1 MPSAIRIDGKA
12 RAAELTEKI
21 REETAALARDHG
33 VKPGLA
39 VVIIG
44 EDPASQV
51 YVRNKKRTAESCGFH
66 SVRHSLPDDVAQ
78 QDVLDLVASLNED
91 PAIHGILVQLPLPDH
106 LDEQRITQSIA
117 PSKDVDGFHYINIG
131 KLTAGDTADAFV
143 PCTPAGCMLMIE
155 DQLGPDLSGLSAVV
169 IGRSNIVGKPMA
181 SLLLARNATVTITH
195 SRTKDLPAVV
205 RAADIVVAAVG
216 RPKMVGGDWIRPGA
230 VVIDVGINRVDV
242 EVDGETRAKLVGDV
256 DFDAA
261 AEIAS
266 AITPVPGG
274 VGPMTITML
283 MANTLRSARLAAG
296 LID

>member
-1 MPSAIRIDGKA
+1 MASAIRIDGKA
-12 RAAELTEKI
+12 MAAELSEKI
-21 REETAALARDHG
+21 TEETTALARDHG
-33 VKPGLA
+33 IKPGLA

-51 YVRNKKRTAESCGFH
+51 YVRNKKRTAEACGFH
-66 SVRHSLPDDVAQ
+66 SVRHPLPADVSQEA
-78 QDVLDLVASLNED
+78 VLDLVASLNED
-91 PAIHGILVQLPLPDH
+91 EAIHGILVQLPLPDH

-155 DQLGPDLSGLSAVV
+155 DHLGTDLSGLGAVV

-195 SRTKDLPAVV
+195 SRTKDLPDVV
-205 RAADIVVAAVG
+205 RGADIVVAAVG
-216 RPKMVGGDWIRPGA
+216 RPHMVGGDWIKPGA
-230 VVIDVGINRVDV
+230 VVIDVGINRV
-242 EVDGETRAKLVGDV
+242 ETEIDGEKKAKLIGDV
-256 DFDAA
+256 NYD
-261 AEIAS
+261 EAS
-266 AITPVPGG
+266 QVARAITPVPGG

-283 MANTLRSARLAAG
+283 MANTLRSAKLAAG
-296 LID
+296 IVD